1 MPKLASKRVS
11 ALIWYVEGTITLT
24 GTSETIEESFTMEK
38 DSAFGVF
45 IQAILTACVV
55 IFLIINLFLPVKTI
69 LNILFILVL
78 ISMGYNNQKIYK
90 RGTDY

>member
-1 MPKLASKRVS
+1 MKMSKN
-11 ALIWYVEGTITLT
+11 I
-24 GTSETIEESFTMEK
+24 
-38 DSAFGVF
+38 GVF
-45 IQAILTACVV
+45 IQAVLTALVV

-90 RGTDY
+90 RKGFTVIYFVAALLVAIGMFYE